1 MKNLLFI
8 PLIFM
13 FGCGGLVEY
22 TIITAGTLSGRIA
35 HDQYQKH
42 FGDPPMVQVK
52 YYYDKPDKKHP
63 HHDNSKTEK
72 VEGK

>member
-13 FGCGGLVEY
+13 LGCGGLVEY

-35 HDQYQKH
+35 HDVYT
-42 FGDPPMVQVK
+42 D
-52 YYYDKPDKKHP
+52 YNADKESDDK
-63 HHDNSKTEK
+63 DDSKKEAK
-72 VEGK
+72 KGN

>member
-1 MKNLLFI
+1 MRNLLFI

-13 FGCGGLVEY
+13 FGCGGFVEY
-22 TIITAGTLSGRIA
+22 TIITAGTLTGRIA
-35 HDQYQKH
+35 HEHYQEH
-42 FGDPPMVQVK
+42 FGDPTMVQVK

-63 HHDNSKTEK
+63 HHNNSKTEK

>member
-13 FGCGGLVEY
+13 LGCGGLVEY

-35 HDQYQKH
+35 HYVYTDYNA
-42 FGDPPMVQVK
+42 
-52 YYYDKPDKKHP
+52 DKESDDK
-63 HHDNSKTEK
+63 DDSKKEAK
-72 VEGK
+72 KGN